1 MMAEIELVRAENVV
15 TKAVAKTVEE
25 AIGQF
30 LVLGL
35 GLDDNAKVGMELVGP
50 LAVGATLE
58 VPNDLSNASVGQL
71 GIEIA
76 L

>member
-1 MMAEIELVRAENVV
+1 MAENDLVRAENVV
-15 TKAVAKTVEE
+15 TKAVAKAIEE
-25 AIGQF
+25 AVGQF

-35 GLDDNAKVGMELVGP
+35 GLDDSAKVGVELVGP
-50 LAVGATLE
+50 LAVGAALE
-58 VPNDLSNASVGQL
+58 VPNDFSNTSVGEL

>member
-1 MMAEIELVRAENVV
+1 MASIDLVRAENVV
-15 TKAVAKTVEE
+15 TKAVAKAIKE
-25 AIGQF
+25 AVGQF

-35 GLDDNAKVGMELVGP
+35 GLDDSAKVGVELVGP
-50 LAVGATLE
+50 LAVGAALE
-58 VPNDLSNASVGQL
+58 VPNDFSNTSVGQL

>member
-1 MMAEIELVRAENVV
+1 MAENDLVRAENVV
-15 TKAVAKTVEE
+15 TKAVAKAIEE
-25 AIGQF
+25 AVGQF

-35 GLDDNAKVGMELVGP
+35 GRDDSAKVGVELVGP
-50 LAVGATLE
+50 LAVGAALE
-58 VPNDLSNASVGQL
+58 VPNDFSNTSVGEL

>member
-1 MMAEIELVRAENVV
+1 MGLVRSENVV
-15 TKAVAKTVEE
+15 TKAVAKAVEE

-35 GLDDNAKVGMELVGP
+35 GLDDNAKVGVELVCP
-50 LAVGATLE
+50 LAVGAAFE
-58 VPNDLSNASVGQL
+58 VPNDLSNTSVGQL
-71 GIEIA
+71 GIEIT